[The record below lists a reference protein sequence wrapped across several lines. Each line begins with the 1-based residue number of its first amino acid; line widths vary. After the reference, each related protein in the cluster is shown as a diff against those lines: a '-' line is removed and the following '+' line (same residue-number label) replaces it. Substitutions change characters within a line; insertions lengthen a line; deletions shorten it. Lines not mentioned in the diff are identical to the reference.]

1 MFGKYFRQIR
11 SNKKFT
17 QVYVCQEIISRTAL
31 SKFENEKNSVTLH
44 TAICLLNKIDMS
56 FDELLYVCNNFK
68 FQEKQL
74 ILAKYFSIVD
84 DLSTNQV
91 IKIIHLGDLYLK
103 KQYDQL
109 IFDIT
114 VILKN
119 SLKFQTI
126 VPDNDSDNSEILI
139 IWKRLA
145 EMEQWY
151 LIELK
156 LINSILFVLPREI
169 AYNAGLRILKEITKY
184 NDFHYCTDLNLS
196 ILKNLSTLFLYYNN
210 YEKCCYI
217 SSKLV
222 DLALEKKRYDFL
234 AVGLVR
240 TGFCENDQT
249 KIDKGME
256 ILKITEDKIMFS
268 YLSSELKKFK
278 N

>member
-1 MFGKYFRQIR
+1 G
-11 SNKKFT
+11 
-17 QVYVCQEIISRTAL
+17 E
-31 SKFENEKNSVTLH
+31 
-44 TAICLLNKIDMS
+44 
-56 FDELLYVCNNFK
+56 
-68 FQEKQL
+68 
-74 ILAKYFSIVD
+74 
-84 DLSTNQV
+84 
-91 IKIIHLGDLYLK
+91 LYLK

>member
-1 MFGKYFRQIR
+1 
-11 SNKKFT
+11 
-17 QVYVCQEIISRTAL
+17 
-31 SKFENEKNSVTLH
+31 
-44 TAICLLNKIDMS
+44 
-56 FDELLYVCNNFK
+56 K

-91 IKIIHLGDLYLK
+91 IKIIHLGELYLK

-184 NDFHYCTDLNLS
+184 NDFQPL
-196 ILKNLSTLFLYYNN
+196 
-210 YEKCCYI
+210 
-217 SSKLV
+217 
-222 DLALEKKRYDFL
+222 R
-234 AVGLVR
+234 
-240 TGFCENDQT
+240 
-249 KIDKGME
+249 
-256 ILKITEDKIMFS
+256 
-268 YLSSELKKFK
+268 
-278 N
+278 